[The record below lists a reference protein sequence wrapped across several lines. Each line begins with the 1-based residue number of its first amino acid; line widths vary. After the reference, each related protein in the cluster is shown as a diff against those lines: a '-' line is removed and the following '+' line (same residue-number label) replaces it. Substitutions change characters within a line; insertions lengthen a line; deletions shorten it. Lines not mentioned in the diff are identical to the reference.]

1 MRSLLL
7 LFVLL
12 ASTVHAQSTYFI
24 KDAVSEDAIP
34 FVKVY
39 PDNRAPFISDLD
51 GAFQLH
57 ANTQSFVLKYQ
68 GYRDTLISVAGLLDS
83 IIYIQPNV
91 QMVEEIIVL
100 PGENPAHR
108 IMKKAIDNRRQNH
121 PLKNDAFRYESYSKF
136 TMDIEPEAL
145 ASIPENTTDSMLI
158 DMRAFFN
165 QQHLFIL
172 ESTTRRTFSP
182 PRRDQEEVLAYKISG
197 FTDPR
202 FSVLANTLQSFSFY
216 DNEFNFLG
224 VPYIN
229 PLAYGGINRYLF
241 VLEDS
246 TLQETDTTYTIYF
259 RPRSGKNFNGMEG
272 RLYINTNGYA
282 IEKVT
287 ASPYKDTTGSLIT
300 IVQEYTFVDNKK
312 WFPSKLSASIS
323 QIQPAPSVPELVLI
337 GKAQTYIKNI
347 VIHPDDLPKRSNN
360 IALYTAEDAGE
371 QSESEWNAQREY
383 RLTEKEIR
391 TYETIDSIAKAEK
404 LNERLKLLS
413 VISEMKVPL
422 GYVNADL
429 TRLVSYNYYERYRLG
444 LGLET
449 SQKLMK
455 NIVVGGYFAYGTG
468 DKAWKYGGY
477 STFHLDRKQGMKIDL
492 KYQQDVLERG
502 GLRYSNRTLDFSNTD
517 AYRFL
522 FISSMERQRLG
533 EVAFTTDIRA
543 NMTVRFFGNYQRVAF
558 TDDYQFLDPQN
569 QGAAVSVVDVAETG
583 IELKWSIREKYMLL
597 GNLKVPQSL
606 TKFPTLKL
614 KAVRGWK
621 GWFESELDYY
631 RLNASISQ
639 RFRFIG
645 IGEIR
650 LRAEAGQT
658 IGDVPLFLA
667 QLGNGTG
674 KNWLTSVEN
683 SFETMAPA
691 TFYHTQ
697 FAAFYTRFAFKSFK
711 TKAKWNEPKISLNHA
726 LGYGNFARK
735 DLHSISFQSMEKG
748 YYEAGVILDGMYV
761 SSFMGLGIG
770 VFYNYGAYANPD
782 WKQNIM
788 PKIAISFIAG

>member
-1 MRSLLL
+1 MRL
-7 LFVLL
+7 LFALFFLL
-12 ASTVHAQSTYFI
+12 TFTANGQSTYFV
-24 KDAVSEDAIP
+24 KDQISEEAIP

-39 PDNRAPFISDLD
+39 PDNHAPFLSDLD
-51 GAFQLH
+51 GAFQLQE
-57 ANTQSFVLKYQ
+57 NTVSFKLKYE
-68 GYRDTLISVAGLLDS
+68 GYLDTIISVSSLQDS
-83 IIYIQPNV
+83 IIYLRSNV
-91 QMVEEIIVL
+91 LLVDEMIVVA
-100 PGENPAHR
+100 GENPAHR
-108 IMKKAIDNRRQNH
+108 IMKKAIENRRQNH
-121 PLKNDAFRYESYSKF
+121 PLRNDAFRYESYSKF
-136 TMDIEPEAL
+136 TIDIDPEAL
-145 ASIPENTTDSMLI
+145 ASIPDSTTDSTLI
-158 DMRAFFN
+158 DMRRFFN
-165 QQHLFIL
+165 QQHLFVL

-182 PRRDQEEVLAYKISG
+182 PSNDQEEIIAYKISG
-197 FTDPR
+197 FSDPR

-246 TLQETDTTYTIYF
+246 TFQETDTTYTIYY
-259 RPRSGKNFNGMEG
+259 RPRNGKNFNGMEG

-287 ASPYKDTTGSLIT
+287 AKPYQDTTGSSIT
-300 IVQEYTFVDNKK
+300 IVQEYEFIDNKK
-312 WFPSKLSASIS
+312 WFPSKLSASIEEM
-323 QIQPAPSVPELVLI
+323 QPAPTIKEMVFI
-337 GKAQTYIKNI
+337 AKAQTYIKKVEIDPEN
-347 VIHPDDLPKRSNN
+347 LPKRSNN

-371 QSESEWNAQREY
+371 RDESEWDSLRQY
-383 RLTEKEIR
+383 SLTEKEAR

-404 LNERLKLLS
+404 LDERLKLLS
-413 VISEMKVPL
+413 VLSEMKLPL
-422 GYVNADL
+422 GNFNLDL
-429 TRLVSYNYYERYRLG
+429 ARLISYNFYEKYRLG

-449 SQKLMK
+449 SKKLMK
-455 NIVVGGYFAYGTG
+455 NIIIGGYFAYGTG
-468 DKAWKYGGY
+468 DKEWKYGGY
-477 STFHLDRKQGMKIDL
+477 STFHLNRKKGIKIDL

-502 GLRYSNRTLDFSNTD
+502 GLHFSDRSLNFSNTD

-533 EVAFTTDIRA
+533 EIAFTTDIRA
-543 NMTVRFFGNYQRVAF
+543 NMNLRFFGNYQRVDF
-558 TDDYQFLDPQN
+558 TQGYQFLDPQN
-569 QGAAVSVVDVAETG
+569 SGIAATTIDVAETG
-583 IELKWSIREKYMLL
+583 IELKWSIREKYMML

-606 TKFPTLKL
+606 TKFPTLKI

-621 GWFESELDYY
+621 GWFESEVDYY

-639 RFRFIG
+639 RFRFVG

-650 LRAEAGQT
+650 LRAEAGKT

-691 TFYHTQ
+691 TFYHTA
-697 FAAFYTRFAFKSFK
+697 FVAFYSRFAFKSFK

-726 LGYGNFARK
+726 FGYGEFARK
-735 DLHSISFQSMEKG
+735 DLHSTAFQSMDKG
-748 YYEAGVILDGMYV
+748 YFEAGVILDGIYV
-761 SSFMGLGIG
+761 SSFMGLGVG
-770 VFYNYGAYANPD
+770 VFYNYGAYSNAD

-788 PKIAISFIAG
+788 PKIAISFVAE